1 MVEETGE
8 PGENHWPA
16 ASHWQ
21 TLSHNVASST
31 PYLSRIQTHNVST
44 LVMIDTDF
52 IGSYKSNYHM
62 MTTITAPPNHLKV
75 WVTTWDIE
83 NRTNRTTWQSQ
94 RGLFS
99 PPPHWRSESVS
110 DCRLTP
116 NERQLFNYIMSRIS
130 YIWWWLLCTR
140 PTLLIGFL

>member
-99 PPPHWRSESVS
+99 PPPLKIWVS
-110 DCRLTP
+110 KWLPFNTKWAP
-116 NERQLFNYIMSRIS
+116 TFQLYHVKNKLYLMMTAL
-130 YIWWWLLCTR
+130 Y
-140 PTLLIGFL
+140 

>member
-99 PPPHWRSESVS
+99 PPPTLKIWVS
-110 DCRLTP
+110 KWLPFNTKWAP
-116 NERQLFNYIMSRIS
+116 TFQLYHVKNKLYLMMTAL
-130 YIWWWLLCTR
+130 Y
-140 PTLLIGFL
+140 